1 MKLIKFLIMIDFSND
16 IEISEVVDNWRV
28 KNMIKNYCDYALKV
42 IKVFYNDIRYD
53 NCMVGSRSY
62 VFNRIT
68 NDCFD
73 WIKCSGLIK
82 FKSPFYSP
90 EKLKL
95 MARFNVDRYVIAIYN
110 GRSRVGYISKPSC
123 YQNPNDPFLGNIAH
137 AIWYCFR
144 MMCSIDE
151 QEIDQKTTYEMFVEL
166 FIKKIEKLFDRE
178 INLYDTSWS
187 SMM

>member
-1 MKLIKFLIMIDFSND
+1 MIDFSNE
-16 IEISEVVDNWRV
+16 IEIDTSINNCRTRNIV
-28 KNMIKNYCDYALKV
+28 KNYCSYALKV
-42 IKVFYNDIRYD
+42 IEVFYDDIRYD

-73 WIKCSGLIK
+73 WIKNSGLIR
-82 FKSPFYSP
+82 FKSSFYSS

-95 MARFNVDRYVIAIYN
+95 RAMFTVDRYVIVIYN
-110 GRSRVGYISKPSC
+110 GQSRVGYVSKPSC
-123 YQNPNDPFLGNIAH
+123 YQNINDPFLGNIAH

-151 QEIDQKTTYEMFVEL
+151 QEINEKIAYEMFAEL
-166 FIKKIEKLFDRE
+166 FIKKIDKLFERK
-178 INLYDTSWS
+178 INLYDTFTYGIQ
-187 SMM
+187 